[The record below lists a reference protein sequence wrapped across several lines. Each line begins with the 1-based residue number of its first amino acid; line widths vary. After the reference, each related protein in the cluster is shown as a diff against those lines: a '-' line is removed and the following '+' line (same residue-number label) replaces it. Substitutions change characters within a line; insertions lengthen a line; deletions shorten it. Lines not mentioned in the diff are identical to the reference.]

1 MTDRVPGAPGR
12 YNANLPNGELQKLQN
27 GEPFA
32 ITLTRDDA
40 PIVEGTPYSK
50 AAVLP
55 DELAAKLCPDLTDPA
70 PKDAFAALYQIVDQ
84 GMSGKWAYR
93 KWANGAA
100 ECWSVGRI
108 TLNRKFSSV
117 LSRTETLPFPIMNP
131 NATMALLD
139 GTVDEKLIGPV
150 VLSYSE
156 TEWDDT
162 LYFFLTKESGGFTD
176 VDYAQVHVKIVGTW
190 NEEGMV

>member
-1 MTDRVPGAPGR
+1 MTDRIPGAPGR
-12 YNANLPNGELQKLQN
+12 YSASLPNGELVKMQN

-32 ITLTRDDA
+32 ITLTRDDD

-50 AAVLP
+50 ASVLP
-55 DELAAKLCPDLTDPA
+55 DELAAKLCPNLADPA
-70 PKDAFAALYQIVDQ
+70 PKDALAALYQIVDQ

-108 TLNRKFSSV
+108 TLNRKFASV
-117 LSRTETLPFPIMNP
+117 LSKTETLPFPVINP
-131 NATMALLD
+131 NASMTLLD
-139 GTVDEKLIGPV
+139 GTTNDKLLGPI

-156 TEWDDT
+156 AELDDT
-162 LYFFLTKESGGFTD
+162 LYFFLTKQSGGFVD
-176 VDYAQVHVKIVGTW
+176 ADYAQVHVKIVGTW
-190 NEEGMV
+190 K